1 MARAAK
7 CVRAGELGYKLAARQ
22 FGVPKGT
29 LERYVR
35 AKDKPI
41 DDLVNVSLGRK
52 PAEFLKIS
60 GQPHRLFIVDET
72 DITVV
77 QHKTEK
83 VLSLKVGTYVPP
95 LIVWPRKNM
104 KMELMDGAPA
114 GAIWGCHPSGWIQA
128 DLFTMWFDHFINFT
142 KPTAEDPVLLVLD
155 GHYSHTRNIDL
166 INKAR
171 ENHII
176 IICLPPH
183 SSQRMQSLNFCFM
196 KPLKT
201 YCAAEIETW
210 LRNHPDR
217 VVTPFDFPAHK
228 DEPLQEENGTTPP
241 DTDDAVESTECQA
254 GVSPSDIRPLPR
266 IQPAASSSRRGSASV
281 VTSSP
286 YKASLLESQAKIRGK
301 KKSGDGAV
309 NGKGNGAARRS
320 LIGKKKKATRPDQ
333 EETSE
338 EESDPKY

>member
-1 MARAAK
+1 
-7 CVRAGELGYKLAARQ
+7 
-22 FGVPKGT
+22 
-29 LERYVR
+29 
-35 AKDKPI
+35 
-41 DDLVNVSLGRK
+41 
-52 PAEFLKIS
+52 
-60 GQPHRLFIVDET
+60 
-72 DITVV
+72 
-77 QHKTEK
+77 
-83 VLSLKVGTYVPP
+83 
-95 LIVWPRKNM
+95 M

-183 SSQRMQSLNFCFM
+183 SSHRMQSLNVCFM

-217 VVTPFDFPAHK
+217 GVTPF
-228 DEPLQEENGTTPP
+228 
-241 DTDDAVESTECQA
+241 VVA
-254 GVSPSDIRPLPR
+254 GLFCTAYNR
-266 IQPAASSSRRGSASV
+266 AA
-281 VTSSP
+281 TM
-286 YKASLLESQAKIRGK
+286 
-301 KKSGDGAV
+301 
-309 NGKGNGAARRS
+309 
-320 LIGKKKKATRPDQ
+320 
-333 EETSE
+333 ETSVNAFRKQV
-338 EESDPKY
+338 SIL